1 MTQTKTIGGMSAQK
15 PSDIRQTSGLL
26 SLVMGRTGS
35 GKTSLLETL
44 WTHQSDQHEPT
55 EYCPVAVLDFDGKSH
70 VLRDLPNLDIY
81 VKPTW
86 KEVDDFTQAIERS
99 GQHSPYKTICYDGT
113 TMLQLATHEG
123 AGVFTTDNPQ
133 VRMSRYGDANR
144 NLQMLASR
152 CRTLSE
158 RGIHII
164 FNIWAW
170 AEKED
175 EQDAYKRILPDI
187 TPTLQNKFVGQF
199 DFVVYLE
206 RNAPPKPF
214 PPVMRTG
221 GSERYGTNT
230 AVSPDSPLRNIPD
243 KVVDPSWKVIFDAFH
258 GKPYLK

>member
-1 MTQTKTIGGMSAQK
+1 MIQPKTIGGMSAQK
-15 PSDIRQTSGLL
+15 PSEIRQTSGLL

-35 GKTSLLETL
+35 GKTSLLEHL
-44 WTHQSDQHEPT
+44 WLPDGTPT

-70 VLRDLPNLDIY
+70 VLRDHDELQVFL
-81 VKPTW
+81 KPTW
-86 KEVDDFTQAIERS
+86 KQVDDFTQDLEKA
-99 GQHSPYKTICYDGT
+99 GKHPPFKTVCYDGT
-113 TMLQLATHEG
+113 TLLQQVSHEG
-123 AGVFTTDNPQ
+123 TGVFTTDNPQ
-133 VRMSRYGDANR
+133 LRMNRYGDANR
-144 NLQMLASR
+144 NLIMLASR

-206 RNAPPKPF
+206 RNSPPKPF

-230 AVSPDSPLRNIPD
+230 AVSPDSPLRQIPD

-258 GKPYLK
+258 GKPYPTKS